1 MPRLSKTSAPPTRL
15 SPGALTTLGWCAVPA
30 FALLLYGTLP
40 QPMHP
45 VFLARDRFLSPSPG
59 VVVAVAVV
67 TALPIGWAVR
77 RPLPVLGLLLAEA
90 VAARVF
96 GTRCWPLFLAADV
109 LVFHLAVS
117 CTRRASVVGLVGVL
131 TGWAVVASAFVPAGR
146 IFAVLTGP
154 SSGLAV
160 IAVAAW
166 ILGSWIRLRQDH
178 AEELRAQVAVQ
189 AVQAERLRIARELH
203 DLVAHNIG
211 AIAIQA
217 GAARRVIETQP
228 TGARDALGVIE
239 ATSRE
244 TLTGLRHLLGALREA
259 DDGVVGSAP
268 GASAAG
274 LGDLDRL
281 VAGMADAGVRVE
293 IRRLGQ
299 PRPLAAEIE
308 LSAFRIIQESLTN
321 VVRHAGADRCRVSV
335 DYGVAELALEI
346 VDDGGGGGAGG
357 RGAGLAGSGYGIA
370 GMRERVALLHG
381 WFSSGPR
388 PEGGF
393 RVAAGLPI

>member
-1 MPRLSKTSAPPTRL
+1 MPRLSKPSAPPTRL

-40 QPMHP
+40 RPTHP
-45 VFLARDRFLSPSPG
+45 VFLARDHFLAPSPG
-59 VVVAVAVV
+59 LVVAVAVV
-67 TALPIGWAVR
+67 MALPIGWAVR
-77 RPLPVLGLLLAEA
+77 WPLPALGLLLAEA

-109 LVFHLAVS
+109 LVFHLAVT
-117 CTRRASVVGLVGVL
+117 CTRRASVAGLVGVL
-131 TGWAVVASAFVPAGR
+131 TGWAVVAAAFVPAGR

-203 DLVAHNIG
+203 DMVAHNIG

-259 DDGVVGSAP
+259 DDGAVGPAP
-268 GASAAG
+268 GAPVAG
-274 LGDLDRL
+274 LADLDRL
-281 VAGMADAGVRVE
+281 VAGTAEAGVRVE
-293 IRRLGQ
+293 IRRMGR

-308 LSAFRIIQESLTN
+308 SSAFRIIQESVTN
-321 VVRHAGADRCRVSV
+321 VVRHAGADHCRVSV

-346 VDDGGGGGAGG
+346 VDDGCGGGGDRAP
-357 RGAGLAGSGYGIA
+357 GLPGSGYGIA